1 LHPANLQEVSTVEQV
16 PALVSLILASLVVMG
31 SPGPSTMSVTAVG
44 AAFGFRRSLAY
55 LSGIVLGTT
64 AVLVA
69 VAAGV
74 VAMLMSLPRLAS
86 VLVAASAAY
95 IAYLAFKIATA
106 PPLSRQDQEAGAPSF
121 AGGFL
126 LAVANPKAYLAIA
139 AVFAGTT
146 LAVESRLIEAM
157 LKTGA
162 LTITIVVI
170 HLCWLTAGVSLS
182 RLLHHPVSSR
192 IVNLL
197 FATILIFTT
206 IMAIAR
212 D

>member
-1 LHPANLQEVSTVEQV
+1 MEQV
-16 PALVSLILASLVVMG
+16 PALASLILASLVVMG

-55 LSGIVLGTT
+55 AAGLVLGTT
-64 AVLVA
+64 AVLAA

-74 VAMLMSLPRLAS
+74 VAMLLSVPRLAP

-106 PPLSRQDQEAGAPSF
+106 PPLSRQGPAASAPSF

-126 LAVANPKAYLAIA
+126 LGVANPKAYLAIA

-146 LAVESRLIEAM
+146 LGLESPVIEAM
-157 LKTGA
+157 VKTA
-162 LTITIVVI
+162 VLTVMIVVI
-170 HLCWLTAGVSLS
+170 HLGWLTAGVSLS
-182 RLLHHPVSSR
+182 RLLRHPVASR

-197 FATILIFTT
+197 FAAILIVT
-206 IMAIAR
+206 AIIAVAR
-212 D
+212 G